1 MASKSVQTRA
11 YRTGYHKASTRHEI
25 TALVWMVAVASL
37 VFLILAV
44 STKPTL
50 AQSATCRSLQAQLAQ
65 IETGR
70 GAAPSQQFIRYD
82 RAVRD
87 QQVQI
92 AKTERAA
99 RKNSCQYRNS
109 NRCNRI
115 MDSLGKMYANLNALE
130 RTRAKFAPSGGTSAD
145 RAMIIRSMRQ
155 NRCGAEAIEEVRAEP
170 QQDRRRSLLEQ
181 IFGSKTYSSNG
192 FEEDPNSRSRVQGSG
207 TFRTLCVRTCDGYYF
222 PISFST
228 TKNHFEDDL
237 NKCQQM
243 CPGTETA
250 LFYHTMP
257 GGDAETSISYRTGE
271 PYSSL
276 TNAFSYRTKVNNQ
289 CGCRA
294 ATSIFE
300 EVAGSTEKPQT
311 EVSQAPEPRIA
322 IPTSR
327 LDVSLSEETL
337 QSIEGDMTVDKLAS
351 IASGGGGNNSRG
363 NGDIRIV
370 GPAFFPVQ

>member
-1 MASKSVQTRA
+1 MI
-11 YRTGYHKASTRHEI
+11 GI
-25 TALVWMVAVASL
+25 ASL
-37 VFLILAV
+37 VFVILAV

-70 GAAPSQQFIRYD
+70 GAAPTQQFLRYD

-99 RKNSCQYRNS
+99 RKNACQYRNN

-115 MDSLGKMYANLNALE
+115 KNSLAKMYANLNALE
-130 RTRAKFAPSGGTSAD
+130 RTRATFAPSGGTSAD

-170 QQDRRRSLLEQ
+170 QQDKRRSLLEQ

-192 FEEDPNSRSRVQGSG
+192 FEEDPNSRSRVQGGG

-276 TNAFSYRTKVNNQ
+276 TNAFSYRKKVDNQ
-289 CGCRA
+289 CSCRA
-294 ATSIFE
+294 TTSVFE
-300 EVAGSTEKPQT
+300 EVAGSTQRPQT
-311 EVSQAPEPRIA
+311 EISKPPEPRMA
-322 IPTSR
+322 TPTFR
-327 LDVSLSEETL
+327 LDVALGEETL
-337 QSIEGDMTVDKLAS
+337 QSIEGEMTVEKLAS
-351 IASGGGGNNSRG
+351 IAVGGSDNDTRS

>member
-1 MASKSVQTRA
+1 MI
-11 YRTGYHKASTRHEI
+11 GI
-25 TALVWMVAVASL
+25 ASL
-37 VFLILAV
+37 VFVILAV

-70 GAAPSQQFIRYD
+70 GAAPTQQFLRYD

-99 RKNSCQYRNS
+99 RKNACQYRNN

-115 MDSLGKMYANLNALE
+115 KNSLAKMYANLNALE
-130 RTRAKFAPSGGTSAD
+130 RTRATFAPSGGTSAD

-170 QQDRRRSLLEQ
+170 QQDKRRSLLEQ

-192 FEEDPNSRSRVQGSG
+192 FEEDPNSRSRVQGGG

-276 TNAFSYRTKVNNQ
+276 TNAFSYRKKVDNQ
-289 CGCRA
+289 CSCRA
-294 ATSIFE
+294 TDLRYSKKLQARRKGLKPKSASPLNRSMAT
-300 EVAGSTEKPQT
+300 
-311 EVSQAPEPRIA
+311 
-322 IPTSR
+322 PTFR
-327 LDVSLSEETL
+327 LDIALGEETL
-337 QSIEGDMTVDKLAS
+337 QSIEGEMTVEKLAS
-351 IASGGGGNNSRG
+351 IAIGGSDNETRS